1 MCIFCLN
8 DVLEAGLLLGEGIKV
23 SVGLGVIGVN
33 FFEPRQGVDGL
44 LHPFFYIA
52 PDVFFAVQLRLLWQV
67 TDLDIGLGARL
78 AQNVGID
85 ARHNL
90 E

>member
-1 MCIFCLN
+1 MRPVYKAL
-8 DVLEAGLLLGEGIKV
+8 GLFA
-23 SVGLGVIGVN
+23 VGLGVIGVN

-44 LHPFFYIA
+44 LHSFFYIA
-52 PDVFFAVQLRLLWQV
+52 TDVFFAVQLRLLWQV
-67 TDLDIGLGARL
+67 ADLDIGLRARL
-78 AQNVGID
+78 AENVGIY

>member
-1 MCIFCLN
+1 M
-8 DVLEAGLLLGEGIKV
+8 LLGEGIKV
-23 SVGLGVIGVN
+23 SVGLGVIGVD

-52 PDVFFAVQLRLLWQV
+52 PDVFFAVQLGLLWQV
-67 TDLDIGLGARL
+67 ADLDIGLRARL
-78 AQNVGID
+78 AENVGID